1 MSEYLETNGVPA
13 NGVLGG
19 LSVAEQTQDYILLV
33 KEVTSTTP
41 EIINQTQYAIEWIV
55 GSDGEAR
62 RPNQDIETNLDII
75 QNFPVGKNVI
85 SQLNNAT
92 SVNTQLSGE
101 LNVTG
106 IGTIRNILYSQTG
119 IPSSSFD
126 TGSVVFIG
134 VGGAPAASTTI
145 IPNILGSMVSSS
157 VFTINPGDR
166 EIPTGYTVTL
176 DTFNAY
182 SNFNGPSGVY
192 YLSASDVGN
201 MNSISMRASVTVA
214 NAYGIS
220 IPVKVEILNDIGGD
234 KNVVSS
240 NIVTIAPGGYTTILT
255 SATLLSSTITD
266 NDYGVRISNLGTSY
280 FIVIGQVQFSVTNTD
295 PSPTANIPA
304 GNFWVTGSGESGFW
318 LTASA
323 YLSLNYENNLQDTSN
338 FGEATKTFG
347 LDPINTTF
355 TLQKGDKIRFEYVPS
370 NTFTIYDIIT
380 PSEAADGLL
389 KLKINRQI
397 PNNVVLNNFVLY
409 RIDTNDPK
417 YIILNANKTS
427 TIGDPENPLK
437 GYIFPKYQTKELKA
451 NLKNIQRSISQ
462 QGLI

>member
-92 SVNTQLSGE
+92 SANTQLSGE

-145 IPNILGSMVSSS
+145 IPNILGSMISSS
-157 VFTINPGDR
+157 AFVITSGNS

-176 DTFNAY
+176 DTFNAD
-182 SNFNGPSGVY
+182 SNFNGPLGVY

-201 MNSISMRASVTVA
+201 MNSISMGASVTVI
-214 NAYGIS
+214 NIYGIG
-220 IPVKVEILNDIGGD
+220 IPVKVEILNDIGGN

-240 NIVTIAPGGYTTILT
+240 NTVTIAPQGSTTVLT
-255 SATLLSSTITD
+255 SATLLSSNITD
-266 NDYGVRISNLGTSY
+266 NDYGVRISNLG
-280 FIVIGQVQFSVTNTD
+280 IEPVIISQTRFSVTNTD

-304 GNFWVTGSGESGFW
+304 GNFWATGSGGSGFW

-370 NTFTIYDIIT
+370 NTFTIYDVIT

-427 TIGDPENPLK
+427 VIGDPENPLK